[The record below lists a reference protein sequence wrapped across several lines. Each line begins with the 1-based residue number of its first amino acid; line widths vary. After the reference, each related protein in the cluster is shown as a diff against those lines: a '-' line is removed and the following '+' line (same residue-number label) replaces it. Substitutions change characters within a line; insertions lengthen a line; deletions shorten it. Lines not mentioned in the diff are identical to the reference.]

1 MQMNFANRPM
11 RLQLRQ
17 MRMSHRNHRR
27 EIHMSG
33 LLENGNNAATSL
45 LRVSLGIMFVA
56 HSVVLKLFVYGL
68 AGTAGYFESIGLPG
82 SLAYAVFAAEAVG
95 GVLLIANV
103 ATGWV
108 SLALIPILGGALWAH
123 AGNGWVF
130 SNANGGWE
138 YPLFL
143 MVVSVVVALQAFAVR
158 TAVAR
163 VPAALGSVASQA

>member
-1 MQMNFANRPM
+1 
-11 RLQLRQ
+11 
-17 MRMSHRNHRR
+17 MSN
-27 EIHMSG
+27 
-33 LLENGNNAATSL
+33 LLEYGNNAAAAL
-45 LRVSLGIMFVA
+45 LRVSLGVMFVA
-56 HSVVLKLFVYGL
+56 HSVVLKLFIYGL

-82 SLAYAVFAAEAVG
+82 ALAYVVFAAEAVG

-130 SNANGGWE
+130 SNTDGGWE

-143 MVVSVVVALQAFAVR
+143 IVVSVAVALQAFA
-158 TAVAR
+158 AR
-163 VPAALGSVASQA
+163 ATTRVGGASLRSAAQQA

>member
-1 MQMNFANRPM
+1 
-11 RLQLRQ
+11 
-17 MRMSHRNHRR
+17 
-27 EIHMSG
+27 MSG
-33 LLENGNNAATSL
+33 LLESGNNAAAAL
-45 LRVSLGIMFVA
+45 LRISLGVMFVA

-82 SLAYAVFAAEAVG
+82 ALAYVVFAAEAVG

-108 SLALIPILGGALWAH
+108 SLALIPVLAGALWAH

-143 MVVSVVVALQAFAVR
+143 IVVSVVVALQAFAARADGVR
-158 TAVAR
+158 R
-163 VPAALGSVASQA
+163 AALGSAVHPA

>member
-1 MQMNFANRPM
+1 
-11 RLQLRQ
+11 
-17 MRMSHRNHRR
+17 MSTVK
-27 EIHMSG
+27 G
-33 LLENGNNAATSL
+33 DAASAAL
-45 LRVSLGIMFVA
+45 LRISLGVMFIA
-56 HSVVLKLFVYGL
+56 HSVVLKLFTFGL

-82 SLAYAVFAAEAVG
+82 SLAYVVFAAEAVG

-108 SLALIPILGGALWAH
+108 SLALIPILAGAFWAH

-143 MVVSVVVALQAFAVR
+143 IVVSVAVALQAFA
-158 TAVAR
+158 AR
-163 VPAALGSVASQA
+163 RSTVGSSTRLQSAAQQA